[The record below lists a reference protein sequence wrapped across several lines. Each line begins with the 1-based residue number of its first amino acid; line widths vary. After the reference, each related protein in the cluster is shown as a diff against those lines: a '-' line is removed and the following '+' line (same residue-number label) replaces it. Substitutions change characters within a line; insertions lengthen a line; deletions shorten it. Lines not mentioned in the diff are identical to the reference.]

1 MVCAAFEPHTD
12 PGSLLAQSTK
22 PLPAHPA
29 PSEYLRGLN
38 FDVRIESGPNLE
50 VQTSLT
56 RDVEAEAELRLRG
69 NAARPMLLGDI
80 SINQGEIQF
89 LGNKYTVNRAE
100 IRFINPTKV
109 EPTFDVDLETKA
121 RGITVNISFS
131 GTMTKLNATYRSD
144 PPLQSSDIIALLAVG
159 RDPNSTA
166 LSNAQSRTNLLETG
180 ASTLSQAVAA
190 PVSNR
195 LQRFFGVSRL
205 KIDPSLTG
213 VENIPQ
219 ARVTLEQQVSRDIT
233 LTYITNLS
241 RTQEQI
247 VRVQWDINRRW
258 SAIAVR
264 EENGVF
270 GIDFQYR
277 KRF

>member
-1 MVCAAFEPHTD
+1 MPRWGRPSRPSV
-12 PGSLLAQSTK
+12 
-22 PLPAHPA
+22 PAPVA

-38 FDVRIESGPNLE
+38 LDIRVESGPNLE

-56 RDVEAEAELRLRG
+56 RDVEAELELRLRG
-69 NAARPMLLGDI
+69 NAARPNLSGDI
-80 SINQGEIQF
+80 SVNQGEIQF
-89 LGNKYTVNRAE
+89 LGNKYTVNRAD
-100 IRFINPTKV
+100 IRFINPTKL
-109 EPTFDVDLETKA
+109 EPVFDVDLETKA
-121 RGITVNISFS
+121 RGITVNIAFS
-131 GTMTKLNATYRSD
+131 GTMHKLNVTYRSD
-144 PPLQSSDIIALLAVG
+144 PPLQSPDIIALLAVG
-159 RDPNSTA
+159 RDPTTA
-166 LSNAQSRTNLLETG
+166 AVANAQTRSNLLETG
-180 ASTLSQAVAA
+180 ASALNQAVAA

-233 LTYITNLS
+233 LTYITNFA
-241 RTQEQI
+241 RVQEQI
-247 VRVQWDINRRW
+247 VRIEWDINRRW
-258 SAIAVR
+258 SAIAIR

>member
-1 MVCAAFEPHTD
+1 MTFLD
-12 PGSLLAQSTK
+12 K
-22 PLPAHPA
+22 P
-29 PSEYLRGLN
+29 EGKTIK
-38 FDVRIESGPNLE
+38 FSGI
-50 VQTSLT
+50 VQTWAVNNFYSVFEQVKWVFHNCVT
-56 RDVEAEAELRLRG
+56 
-69 NAARPMLLGDI
+69 
-80 SINQGEIQF
+80 EI
-89 LGNKYTVNRAE
+89 GKCMTS
-100 IRFINPTKV
+100 
-109 EPTFDVDLETKA
+109 TFFKA
-121 RGITVNISFS
+121 
-131 GTMTKLNATYRSD
+131 
-144 PPLQSSDIIALLAVG
+144 
-159 RDPNSTA
+159 
-166 LSNAQSRTNLLETG
+166 
-180 ASTLSQAVAA
+180 
-190 PVSNR
+190 
-195 LQRFFGVSRL
+195 FGVSRL